1 MELPFMLQ
9 TTTKSTQL
17 YYDNRLNML
26 QERRGAILHALFAT
40 STSDAAPEMPYFK
53 ICVNRERVVE
63 DALIAVDSHF
73 LWFLHLSRHLPLV
86 SMRGFNSTLLIRL
99 IVES

>member
-1 MELPFMLQ
+1 MEKDFANFRSQRSGWPEKLSFMELPFMLQ

-73 LWFLHLSRHLPLV
+73 L
-86 SMRGFNSTLLIRL
+86 
-99 IVES
+99 

>member
-1 MELPFMLQ
+1 MLE

-40 STSDAAPEMPYFK
+40 SATNTVLEMSYLK
-53 ICVNRERVVE
+53 ICVNRERIVE
-63 DALIAVDSHF
+63 DALVAVGLSHCACLF
-73 LWFLHLSRHLPLV
+73 AFHHPFQL
-86 SMRGFNSTLLIRL
+86 
-99 IVES
+99 